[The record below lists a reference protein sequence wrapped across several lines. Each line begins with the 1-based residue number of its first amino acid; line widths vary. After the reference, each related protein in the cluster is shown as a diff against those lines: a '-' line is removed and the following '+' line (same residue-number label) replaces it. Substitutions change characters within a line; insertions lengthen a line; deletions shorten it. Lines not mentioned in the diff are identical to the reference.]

1 MSKKRKRISRRR
13 LAGQRVLAHVPTF
26 HLETGEHK
34 PVTAARRYLAEG
46 GITPPALLRV
56 RRNEQ
61 APGATASA
69 VHTQAADAGADN
81 DARQLLVMMYVV
93 AALIVALLV
102 RKVMRNM

>member
-1 MSKKRKRISRRR
+1 MG
-13 LAGQRVLAHVPTF
+13 AGAGGGAGAGAAGAGTGQQARVV
-26 HLETGEHK
+26 
-34 PVTAARRYLAEG
+34 R
-46 GITPPALLRV
+46 RV

-61 APGATASA
+61 SPGATASA